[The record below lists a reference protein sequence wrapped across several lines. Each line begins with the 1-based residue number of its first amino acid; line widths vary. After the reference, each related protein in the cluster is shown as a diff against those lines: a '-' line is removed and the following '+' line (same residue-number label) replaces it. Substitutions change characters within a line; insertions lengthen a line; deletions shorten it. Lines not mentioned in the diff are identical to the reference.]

1 MGEVWEHVEG
11 GEHNSAV
18 EMIFPAN
25 MNKAKHTS
33 GWRNEQV

>member
-1 MGEVWEHVEG
+1 MGHAEG

-25 MNKAKHTS
+25 TNKGETHF
-33 GWRNEQV
+33 RLENEQVNET